1 MSKRKYFPKHTEI
14 LEGSDCQMKKI
25 LELNHITKIFSGVV
39 ALDDVSLDL
48 KQGEIHALVGE
59 NGAGK
64 STLIKTLSGF
74 HKPTKGT
81 ILYEGK
87 EYDGFTP
94 SSSKEAGIGVIY
106 QELNMVNHLTV
117 AENIFLSELP
127 RKNIFLDKKKL
138 KERTAELLKEMEL
151 PISPDTLIMDLTVG
165 YQQMVELAKALI
177 TDLKIII
184 FDEPTASLSNRE
196 VEILF
201 KQIER
206 MKKKGI
212 TIIYIS
218 HRLDEIFKL
227 SDRVSVLRDG
237 KMITTLNTEEADKE
251 KLIQLMV
258 GRDMK
263 DVYPKRPPYEKKEVL
278 LETRGLTGNGVED
291 VSLSIHRGEILG
303 LGGLVGAGRTEFAQ
317 LLFGAVKAESGEIYF
332 KEQFVNIGNPQNAM
346 KMGIAMVPEDRKSHG
361 LILDETVK
369 ENISL
374 PILKTLSNR
383 TFLSKKKEEELTE
396 YYRQKMRIK
405 IYSGEQIAKELSG
418 GNQQKVVLAKE
429 LAIKPELI
437 IIDEPTRGI
446 DVGAKQEI
454 YDLMNVLVAEG
465 MAILMITSEMDELVG
480 MSDRIIVFSEG
491 HMSGELYSNEFD
503 SETILKMASQY

>member
-1 MSKRKYFPKHTEI
+1 M
-14 LEGSDCQMKKI
+14 GKI
-25 LELNHITKIFSGVV
+25 LELNHITKRFAGVI
-39 ALDDVSLDL
+39 ALDDVSMDL
-48 KQGEIHALVGE
+48 EKGEIHALVGE

-64 STLIKTLSGF
+64 STLIKTLSGY
-74 HKPTKGT
+74 HKPTEGT
-81 ILYEGK
+81 IVYEGK
-87 EYDGFTP
+87 QYEGFTP

-127 RKNIFLDKKKL
+127 HNRMFLDRKKL
-138 KERTAELLKEMEL
+138 TTLTTKVLEEMEL
-151 PISPDTLIMDLTVG
+151 PVSPDTLIMDLTVG

-177 TDLKIII
+177 TDLKVIV

-206 MKKKGI
+206 MKNKGI
-212 TIIYIS
+212 SIIYIS
-218 HRLDEIFKL
+218 HRLDEIFKF

-237 KMITTLNTEEADKE
+237 KMIATLNTKDTNKE

-258 GRDMK
+258 GREMK
-263 DVYPKRPPYEKKEVL
+263 DVYPKRSSYEKKEVI
-278 LETRGLTGNGVED
+278 LETENLTGNGVENI
-291 VSLSIHRGEILG
+291 SISIHKGEILG

-317 LLFGAVKAESGEIYF
+317 LLFGAAKRESGEIRF
-332 KEQFVNIGNPQNAM
+332 KGKPIGIKEPKSAM
-346 KMGIAMVPEDRKSHG
+346 KLGIAMVPEDRKSYG

-374 PILKTLSNR
+374 PILKKISKN
-383 TFLSKKKEEELTE
+383 TFLNKKKEEELTDFYKE
-396 YYRQKMRIK
+396 KMSIK
-405 IYSGEQIAKELSG
+405 IYSGDQLAKELSG
-418 GNQQKVVLAKE
+418 GNQQKVVLSKE
-429 LAIKPELI
+429 LATKPELI

-454 YDLMNVLVAEG
+454 YELMNKLVEEG
-465 MAILMITSEMDELVG
+465 MTILMITSEMDELIG
-480 MSDRIIVFSEG
+480 MSDRIIVFCEG
-491 HMSGELYSNEFD
+491 KMTGELFYDDFN
-503 SETILKMASQY
+503 SETILKMASHY